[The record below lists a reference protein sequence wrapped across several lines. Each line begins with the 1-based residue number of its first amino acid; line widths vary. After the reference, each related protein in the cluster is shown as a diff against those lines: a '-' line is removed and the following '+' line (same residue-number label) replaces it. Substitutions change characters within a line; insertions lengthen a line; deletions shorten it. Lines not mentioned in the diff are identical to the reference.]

1 MRALAEFILRG
12 RLHATAV
19 ALIGNWVPLLTP
31 ATVALVTLRV
41 GRNNGLLILL
51 WGVLPSLLLLGFS
64 QIAPEVAFAVVGGVL
79 VTYLAALFLARGTGW
94 ATCLMGTVALSALLA
109 VMPGA
114 IVPEAVDAALQG
126 WNQMSAELAE
136 SMEVE
141 SVSYSATF
149 ALGILAFWMVIPAVA
164 GLIVGRW
171 WQSLVVNPGGF
182 GAEFHALK
190 LHPVQAVVC
199 MGASVYCLFQGLD
212 YAPWSILFALPLV
225 LQGIA
230 MVHRL
235 VAIKRWGIQ
244 WLFVFY
250 AILVV
255 QLVLATQ
262 LLAVMALLDTW
273 LNFRERAK
281 PRA

>member
-12 RLHATAV
+12 RLHAAAV

-64 QIAPEVAFAVVGGVL
+64 QIAPAVATAVVGGVVL
-79 VTYLAALFLARGTGW
+79 TYVAALFLKRGSGW
-94 ATCLMGTVALSALLA
+94 ATCLMGTVALATLVALVLGA
-109 VMPGA
+109 FAPG
-114 IVPEAVDAALQG
+114 AVDAALQS
-126 WNQMSAELAE
+126 WNQLTDELASSAETEGAA
-136 SMEVE
+136 
-141 SVSYSATF
+141 YSATF
-149 ALGILAFWMVIPAVA
+149 ILGMLAYGMAFPAVV

-171 WQSLVVNPGGF
+171 WHSLVENPGGF
-182 GAEFHALK
+182 GAEFQALK
-190 LHPVQAVVC
+190 LHPVQAIVC
-199 MGASVYCLFQGLD
+199 MAASVYCLFQGLN
-212 YAPWSILFALPLV
+212 YALWAALFALPLV
-225 LQGIA
+225 LQGVA

-235 VAIKRWGIQ
+235 VAIKRLGIQ
-244 WLFVFY
+244 WLIVFY
-250 AILVV
+250 AVLIL
-255 QLVLATQ
+255 LEPATQ
-262 LLAVMALLDTW
+262 LLAVLAFLDTW

>member
-12 RLHATAV
+12 RLQATAV

-64 QIAPEVAFAVVGGVL
+64 QIAPAVATAVVGGVVL
-79 VTYLAALFLARGTGW
+79 TYVAALFLGRGIGW
-94 ATCLMGTVALSALLA
+94 ASCLMGMVALATLFALMLGALA
-109 VMPGA
+109 PGA
-114 IVPEAVDAALQG
+114 TETALQS
-126 WNQMSAELAE
+126 WNQLMDEMAGSTGTERASYGVAFVLGMLAYGMAFSA
-136 SMEVE
+136 V
-141 SVSYSATF
+141 
-149 ALGILAFWMVIPAVA
+149 LGLVI
-164 GLIVGRW
+164 GRW
-171 WQSLVVNPGGF
+171 WHSLVANPGGF
-182 GAEFHALK
+182 SAEFQALK

-199 MGASVYCLFQGLD
+199 VVASMYCLFQGLE
-212 YAPWSILFALPLV
+212 YALWSALFALPLV
-225 LQGIA
+225 LQGVA

-250 AILVV
+250 AV
-255 QLVLATQ
+255 LVLVEPATQ
-262 LLAVMALLDTW
+262 LLAVLAFLDTW